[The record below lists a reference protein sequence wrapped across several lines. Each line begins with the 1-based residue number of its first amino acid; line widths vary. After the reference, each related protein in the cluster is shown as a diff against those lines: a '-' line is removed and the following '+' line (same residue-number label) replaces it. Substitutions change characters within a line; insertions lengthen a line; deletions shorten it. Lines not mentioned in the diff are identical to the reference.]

1 MNMDNLI
8 IRDAQLNDYLA
19 VENILKQ
26 VQELHVNL
34 RPDIYKPMDV
44 VMSEESYLESIKKD
58 KFMVVEVEGVL
69 CGLFILIERIYN
81 MPTHI
86 KRKIIYLDT
95 MVIDKEYRNKGIGTK
110 VFEYIKRY
118 AKENKY
124 DGIELQVNA
133 RNVVARKM
141 YEKNGFT
148 EKSINMEISNL

>member
-8 IRDAQLNDYLA
+8 IRDAEVNEYLD

-86 KRKIIYLDT
+86 KRKMANIQKQDL
-95 MVIDKEYRNKGIGTK
+95 
-110 VFEYIKRY
+110 
-118 AKENKY
+118 A
-124 DGIELQVNA
+124 L
-133 RNVVARKM
+133 
-141 YEKNGFT
+141 
-148 EKSINMEISNL
+148 

>member
-1 MNMDNLI
+1 MDNLI

-69 CGLFILIERIYN
+69 CGFFILIERIYN

-86 KRKIIYLDT
+86 KRKMANIQ
-95 MVIDKEYRNKGIGTK
+95 K
-110 VFEYIKRY
+110 
-118 AKENKY
+118 
-124 DGIELQVNA
+124 QVL
-133 RNVVARKM
+133 V
-141 YEKNGFT
+141 
-148 EKSINMEISNL
+148 L